1 MEMNKDKEIEKAS
14 SIVFPIFLKAVKEE
28 TPDSIIYEKIKKW
41 GEVTLQILN
50 EVYPPDIFT
59 GVSNETAPKDRY
71 FIRYPCKNIWWVNFI

>member
-1 MEMNKDKEIEKAS
+1 MNKNKEIEKAS

-50 EVYPPDIFT
+50 EVYPPEDILT
-59 GVSNETAPKDRY
+59 AISIETAVRAINL
-71 FIRYPCKNIWWVNFI
+71 IRKNLEEGIKNE

>member
-50 EVYPPDIFT
+50 EVYPEDIFT
-59 GVSNETAPKDRY
+59 GASNDKMIKAINL
-71 FIRYPCKNIWWVNFI
+71 IRGNLEEVMKND

>member
-1 MEMNKDKEIEKAS
+1 MNKDKEIEKAS

-28 TPDSIIYEKIKKW
+28 FPDSITYEKIRKW

-59 GVSNETAPKDRY
+59 GVSNDMGVKAVNL
-71 FIRYPCKNIWWVNFI
+71 IRKNLEEGIKNE